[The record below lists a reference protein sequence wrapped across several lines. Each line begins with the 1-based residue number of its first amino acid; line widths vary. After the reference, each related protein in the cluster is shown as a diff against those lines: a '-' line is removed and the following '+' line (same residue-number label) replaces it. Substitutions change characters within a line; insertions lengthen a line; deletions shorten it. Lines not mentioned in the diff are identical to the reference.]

1 MFSLMKKIRKQVSLW
16 RQLFSRLDKIEAIVQ
31 RHETYAKENEALWTF
46 LDEEDEEILQ
56 SAGYCGERRNM
67 YAGTPEEIAE
77 QISDEVLRTMKTQGD
92 A

>member
-1 MFSLMKKIRKQVSLW
+1 M
-16 RQLFSRLDKIEAIVQ
+16 RQLFSRLDKIEATLQ
-31 RHETYAKENEALWTF
+31 MYEALAKENEALWSF

-56 SAGYCGERRNM
+56 SAHYCGTRRNM
-67 YAGTPEEIAE
+67 YAGTPEEIAD